1 MTPLTILLVDDYE
14 PFRRLIC
21 SMLGEMAG
29 VQVIGQVSDGLAAIE
44 SAEELRPDLILLD
57 IGLPKLNGMQA
68 ARIILKA
75 NPDSKVIFLSQETSA
90 DMADEAIRLG
100 AWGYIVKVNA
110 GTDLPKAI
118 ELVGQG
124 KRFLRADA
132 YSKI

>member
-1 MTPLTILLVDDYE
+1 MTTLTILLVDDYE

-21 SMLGEMAG
+21 SMLEEMAG
-29 VQVIGQVSDGLAAIE
+29 VKVIGQASDGLAAIE

-90 DMADEAIRLG
+90 DMADEALRLG
-100 AWGYIVKVNA
+100 AWGYVVKVNA